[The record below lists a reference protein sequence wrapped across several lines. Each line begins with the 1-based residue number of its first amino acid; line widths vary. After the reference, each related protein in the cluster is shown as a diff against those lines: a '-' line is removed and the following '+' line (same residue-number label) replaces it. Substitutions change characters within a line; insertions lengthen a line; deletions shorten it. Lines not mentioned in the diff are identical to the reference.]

1 MGPCASA
8 GWSGATGQRGS
19 RTELAA
25 EQNRGVPARGGR
37 KGKEETALARVAGSS
52 ARGGCDARAALLG
65 CGAGEGVAALGEL
78 GLGGLLGG
86 GVEGVRRAA
95 VGSGPRG
102 EGRLGPPGRGKGMRR
117 RAGWVLVSSFFLL
130 SFSISYFKQN

>member
-1 MGPCASA
+1 MPGRSTA
-8 GWSGATGQRGS
+8 QRGGG
-19 RTELAA
+19 AA
-25 EQNRGVPARGGR
+25 VVQRVEEVGR
-37 KGKEETALARVAGSS
+37 GKEGGEDSADRWARLVSEGRVRRA
-52 ARGGCDARAALLG
+52 AALLG

-86 GVEGVRRAA
+86 GVESVRRAA
-95 VGSGPRG
+95 VGSGPHG

-130 SFSISYFKQN
+130 SFSISYFKTN

>member
-1 MGPCASA
+1 MRLANWPCGIREAHGAARERAEQRS
-8 GWSGATGQRGS
+8 SGA
-19 RTELAA
+19 
-25 EQNRGVPARGGR
+25 GGR
-37 KGKEETALARVAGSS
+37 RRKGGRRAPTCGPVVS
-52 ARGGCDARAALLG
+52 ASVGGCDAWAALLG

-86 GVEGVRRAA
+86 GVEGVHRAA

-130 SFSISYFKQN
+130 SFSISYFKPN